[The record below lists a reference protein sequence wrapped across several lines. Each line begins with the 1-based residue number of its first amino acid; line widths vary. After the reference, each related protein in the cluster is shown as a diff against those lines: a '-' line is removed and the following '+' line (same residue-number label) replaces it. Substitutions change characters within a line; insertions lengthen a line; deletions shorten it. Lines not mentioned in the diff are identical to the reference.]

1 MPLDSLPKI
10 HIPFEMLQKTTYNI
24 HSPGKIFIKRM
35 GLCHWTHSLKIN
47 FQPTLLNKNHSNR
60 LRFNRKFFWGKG
72 IMPHFMPLDSL
83 LLFQNFLGKVFLITI
98 ITTRFHSDKL
108 PVIFSEIGLN
118 RYNCPVGLTPLRLFL
133 KDSDRDT
140 HT

>member
-1 MPLDSLPKI
+1 
-10 HIPFEMLQKTTYNI
+10 
-24 HSPGKIFIKRM
+24 
-35 GLCHWTHSLKIN
+35 
-47 FQPTLLNKNHSNR
+47 
-60 LRFNRKFFWGKG
+60 
-72 IMPHFMPLDSL
+72 MPLDSL

-98 ITTRFHSDKL
+98 ITTRFLSDIL
-108 PVIFSEIGLN
+108 SVIFSEIGLN